1 MGKRFWFFAAF
12 VVFTVMTLV
21 PVAAQ
26 GVDIPKSLVKFTRE
40 TLAAIGRD
48 AQLVEF
54 VASSNAAPQDVA
66 KLKEL
71 DAKWQKKD
79 GIEDFVS
86 ALLGNAC
93 SARLAKTISAY
104 RFVPEAFIRMPRA
117 RSSAR
122 QHSTY

>member
-1 MGKRFWFFAAF
+1 MSKRFWFFAALVAF
-12 VVFTVMTLV
+12 AVMALV

-26 GVDIPKSLVKFTRE
+26 GMDVPRSLVKFTNE
-40 TLAAIGRD
+40 TLAAIGKD

-54 VASSNAAPQDVA
+54 VEASNATPQNVA

-79 GIEDFVS
+79 GIEDFVK

-93 SARLAKTISAY
+93 SARLAKAIST
-104 RFVPEAFIRMPRA
+104 F
-117 RSSAR
+117 
-122 QHSTY
+122 